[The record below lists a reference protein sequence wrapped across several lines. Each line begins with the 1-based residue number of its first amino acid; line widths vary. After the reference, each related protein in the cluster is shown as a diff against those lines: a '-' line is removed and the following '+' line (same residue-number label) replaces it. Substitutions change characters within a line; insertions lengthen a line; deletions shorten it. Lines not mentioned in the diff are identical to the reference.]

1 MLFVT
6 GDVHYPLDAEKLFF
20 LNEYLTS
27 SDTVIVSGDM
37 GLAWDTQKRTTD
49 CINELMY
56 KTKYNILFIDGNHEH
71 FPILNAYPTVD
82 LYGGKAGKLTDRL
95 YHLYRGEEYCIEGKT
110 FLTFGGAR
118 SLDRGL
124 RIDGEDWFAEEEATI
139 TECNKFLEQFY
150 TTRTYDYVITHD
162 APKFITDML
171 HPFDIE
177 HPKSC
182 TQQMLDEL
190 VKHISCKHWFF
201 GHHHTDRV
209 FDGTSFVCLYN
220 SVFCLDTDKFFAVA
234 DDRYTIKKV

>member
-82 LYGGKAGKLTDRL
+82 LYGGKAGKLKDARAAL
-95 YHLYRGEEYCIEGKT
+95 VHSFRGDAPQNHGGK
-110 FLTFGGAR
+110 LCQC
-118 SLDRGL
+118 GL
-124 RIDGEDWFAEEEATI
+124 RVSSNG
-139 TECNKFLEQFY
+139 
-150 TTRTYDYVITHD
+150 
-162 APKFITDML
+162 
-171 HPFDIE
+171 
-177 HPKSC
+177 
-182 TQQMLDEL
+182 
-190 VKHISCKHWFF
+190 
-201 GHHHTDRV
+201 
-209 FDGTSFVCLYN
+209 
-220 SVFCLDTDKFFAVA
+220 
-234 DDRYTIKKV
+234 